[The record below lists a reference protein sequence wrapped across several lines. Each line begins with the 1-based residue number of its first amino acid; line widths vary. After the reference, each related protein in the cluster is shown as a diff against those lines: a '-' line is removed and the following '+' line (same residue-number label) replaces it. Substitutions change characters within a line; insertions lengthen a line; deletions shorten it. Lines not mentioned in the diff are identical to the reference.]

1 MKKNFDKSGFD
12 IMKEPRNGT
21 QLRFETIV
29 QGKNT
34 QRVKKYIEGRR
45 SINPSSTATSDK
57 IFVVYGHDEDAKK
70 QLELILQGWN
80 LTPLFLDQLPS
91 EGRTILEQL
100 EKYLSQA
107 KYAIVLVTPDDEGRE
122 VGCPEKNRLRPRP
135 RQNVNCEL
143 FMAQGKLG
151 REKVAVLLKES
162 DPPME
167 LPSDMD
173 GLLYIPFTND
183 VEEVKLQ
190 LAQELE
196 AAGFSIS
203 LD

>member
-12 IMKEPRNGT
+12 ILKEPRNGT
-21 QLRFETIV
+21 QLRLETIV

-34 QRVKKYIEGRR
+34 RRVKKYIEGRR
-45 SINPSSTATSDK
+45 STNSSSTATSDK

-70 QLELILQGWN
+70 QLGLILRGWN
-80 LTPLFLDQLPS
+80 LTPLFLDQLPA

-135 RQNVNCEL
+135 RQNVDYEL
-143 FMAQGKLG
+143 GMAQGKLG
-151 REKVAVLLKES
+151 REKVTVLKKLE
-162 DPPME
+162 PAME
-167 LPSDMD
+167 TPSDID